1 MTDARALP
9 CAGVS
14 LGSDFLQRARSLSAR
29 LESKGEL
36 NDEGGRGA
44 SLSGGE
50 EFVGHRPY
58 RGGEDLRRLDWNLLA
73 RLRQPF
79 VKVTRR
85 EAGEEWAV
93 LIDASASMGVG
104 PPGKLQRAAEV
115 AGALAVLGLGRGA
128 RVRVISSSGAEI
140 YLAKERAGAELLSYL
155 NALTA
160 EGTRGMRALVEQAAR
175 YRAANRVFLIGDLLD
190 VTPAQALTL
199 VRRGRS
205 LAAVG
210 LLAPL
215 EFEPGSLGRVE
226 WWDPEEEQRLVLD
239 VGDRTLQEYEQTLSG
254 HIDAWREGAARHHAA
269 FGCWDTN
276 VPFEDAVRGVLR
288 G

>member
-1 MTDARALP
+1 MTGARTLP

-14 LGSDFLQRARSLSAR
+14 LGPDFLQRARSLSAR

-36 NDEGGRGA
+36 NEDGGRGA

-58 RGGEDLRRLDWNLLA
+58 RDGEDLRRLDWNLLA

-93 LIDASASMGVG
+93 LIDTSASMGVG

-128 RVRVISSSGAEI
+128 RVRVIASSGSEL
-140 YLAKERAGAELLSYL
+140 YLAKDRAGAELLSYM

-160 EGTRGMRALVEQAAR
+160 EGTSGMRTLVEQAAR
-175 YRAANRVFLIGDLLD
+175 YRPANRVFMIGDLLD
-190 VTPAQALTL
+190 LTPAQALTL

-215 EFEPGSLGRVE
+215 EFEPGSLGRIE

-239 VGDRTLQEYEQTLSG
+239 VGERTLQEYEQTLSG
-254 HIDAWREGAARHHAA
+254 HIDAWREGAARHRAA

-276 VPFEDAVRGVLR
+276 VSFEDVVRGVLK